1 MNIASRLLGSLLDT
15 ELSFPKR
22 YKFLAVSATF
32 FVLLVSFV
40 ITYSDYDVVQEGI
53 VTELLLFSLISL
65 VLFIYPIVRQVRLDN
80 LSRFTPVPLGYIF
93 SSFLLLAYFPNLN
106 ILFKLSFAL
115 FSTFVFYYL
124 VLATNIFLVV
134 EEKGRTIPL
143 VRAAKTVFLFIEII
157 TLFFV
162 YTTIYKTLLPGG
174 LLEFSFLVQA
184 FVVFIVSYLFAVQYW
199 WSQNLEKEITS
210 FVGNESLV
218 IALLGSILA
227 VSTSFFPLE
236 SFFKALVLST
246 FYYVIITFFQA
257 VIMHKLEKSIYTEF
271 LLITLVII
279 CFVLI
284 S

>member
-22 YKFLAVSATF
+22 YKFLAVSAAF

-218 IALLGSILA
+218 IALLGAILA

-246 FYYVIITFFQA
+246 FYYVSITFFQA

>member
-22 YKFLAVSATF
+22 YKFLAVSAAF

-218 IALLGSILA
+218 IALLGGILA

-246 FYYVIITFFQA
+246 FYYVSITFFQA

>member
-22 YKFLAVSATF
+22 YKFLAVSAAF

-246 FYYVIITFFQA
+246 FYYVSITFFQA